1 MTNDNEEPS
10 AASAGYAPTYSGAG
24 KTGVCQ
30 CGHAWHEHHRMMVM
44 RQEYIDATGEA
55 YVLGECEHYGSNE
68 LGGLMPDGDQWVNHC
83 QGYRDSGT

>member
-1 MTNDNEEPS
+1 
-10 AASAGYAPTYSGAG
+10 
-24 KTGVCQ
+24 
-30 CGHAWHEHHRMMVM
+30 MMVM